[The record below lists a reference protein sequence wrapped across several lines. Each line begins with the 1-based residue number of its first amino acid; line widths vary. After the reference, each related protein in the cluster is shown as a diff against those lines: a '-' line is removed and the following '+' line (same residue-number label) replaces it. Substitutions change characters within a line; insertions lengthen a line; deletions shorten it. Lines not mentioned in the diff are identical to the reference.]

1 MNTHSKFFIHD
12 SDRVAR
18 GLPLHLQLGSRT
30 TLSSSDYCTAQSTD
44 YSATDYSATNYILFR
59 ACEACLG
66 LCCSWSPKD
75 VELLGKRQVG
85 WRTRLAR
92 CMGRFL
98 RHRKGSSSMRC
109 ASIDVMSKLLL
120 PTPRSRTDPQ
130 LSHAPL
136 KTRAPTALLQNV
148 R

>member
-66 LCCSWSPKD
+66 LCCSWPPKD
-75 VELLGKRQVG
+75 VGLLGKRQVG

-98 RHRKGSSSMRC
+98 RHRRGSSSMSR
-109 ASIDVMSKLLL
+109 ASIDVV
-120 PTPRSRTDPQ
+120 SRIPCTWIVC
-130 LSHAPL
+130 SCAPL
-136 KTRAPTALLQNV
+136 TELEGQQPDCLNSLKSQV
-148 R
+148 